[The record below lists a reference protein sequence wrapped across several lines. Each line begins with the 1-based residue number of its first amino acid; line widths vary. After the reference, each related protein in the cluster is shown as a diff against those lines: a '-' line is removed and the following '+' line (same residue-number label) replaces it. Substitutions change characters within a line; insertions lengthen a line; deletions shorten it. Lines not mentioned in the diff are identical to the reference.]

1 MTLQIGDRIPSATLM
16 TPTPD
21 GPRPITTDEIFGG
34 KTVALF
40 AVPGAFTPTCSARHL
55 PGYVEN
61 KDALKAKGVDVIAC
75 LSVNDPFV
83 MGAWAENQKVDAD
96 TVLMLADGNGEFTHA
111 VDLVMD
117 ASRGGMGQRSK
128 RYSMLV
134 KDGVVTQL
142 NIEEPGVFEVSSAE
156 HLIAQL

>member
-1 MTLQIGDRIPSATLM
+1 
-16 TPTPD
+16 
-21 GPRPITTDEIFGG
+21 
-34 KTVALF
+34 
-40 AVPGAFTPTCSARHL
+40 
-55 PGYVEN
+55 
-61 KDALKAKGVDVIAC
+61 
-75 LSVNDPFV
+75 
-83 MGAWAENQKVDAD
+83 MGAWAESQKVDAD
-96 TVLMLADGNGEFTHA
+96 TVLMLADGNGDFTRA

-156 HLIAQL
+156 HLIAQI